1 MLGDS
6 CCLFWRTRP
15 RAEDFLSSVL
25 FRFLSQPF
33 QVFNGSCDREG
44 PENGVN
50 TTALLH
56 WELTCDAL

>member
-1 MLGDS
+1 MLPVLENASQG
-6 CCLFWRTRP
+6 
-15 RAEDFLSSVL
+15 SVL